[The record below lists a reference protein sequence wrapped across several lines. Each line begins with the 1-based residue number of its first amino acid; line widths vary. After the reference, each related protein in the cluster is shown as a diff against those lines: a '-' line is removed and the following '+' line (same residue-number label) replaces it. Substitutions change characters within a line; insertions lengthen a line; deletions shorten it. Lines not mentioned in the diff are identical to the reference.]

1 MGEVAQTKQQGA
13 WAVAVDLRDDANLRA
28 ACEAVLAQ
36 HRELAWYQNWL
47 KKLSEFLQRVQDAD
61 QDEFCS
67 PEFQERLW
75 ESEDITKTG
84 MGTVNVSEVV
94 TDPSVAKCLWNIR
107 VSLKAADTLIHEQVL
122 MEGWREL
129 NQLVAPPLVRR
140 NPRLKKYRLFA
151 ALCPTELTTLAHYPK
166 LRNLASLIGV
176 SGAEQEIS
184 LHRGVLERLDEVL
197 GKRDKTLS
205 TPMLERM
212 TLPWL
217 LYLRFVQEHEA
228 EATAIADLSTGQERL
243 KPLPAERR
251 RRGMLAI
258 GGGVATIRAII
269 EFAKEGCKREDL
281 VEHMSSIN
289 PSHAPSSIRT
299 QLNSLIAE
307 WGVLRAQGDDIHL
320 TPRGEGLLETGEPDE
335 VSDWLLTRVL
345 GVDHMLH
352 ALRNRPMSAT
362 ALNDVLRKVNP
373 RWTSDRALTSLTFW
387 LRALQLVETRADK
400 MLYLTELGDT
410 WAAQIHWEPQPL
422 APEIG
427 ASTGSVVPSNE
438 ESALFERPSLEAI
451 QYSFPKSIAFP
462 ISLVA
467 RLDAGLWSHPRRHFA
482 VLTGLSGAGKT
493 VLARGYALAL
503 QDGQTHRSEGLL
515 TVPVQPGWHDPS
527 CLLGY
532 VNPLNCESYV
542 RTAFVDFLLRAS
554 ANSGRPYTV
563 VLDEMNLS
571 HPEQYLAPLLSAMET
586 GGHIELHAQDTDISG
601 VPATITYPSNLVIIG
616 TVNMDETTHGLSD
629 KVLDRAAVIEF
640 WDIDVDAF
648 PGWETSALAEA
659 KIAKVR
665 DTLKGLVKA
674 LRPARLHFGWRTIH
688 DVIGYIEE
696 AERRGVIDFNAAL
709 DQAIYAKVLPKLRG
723 EDIPRVQAAFADT
736 SSLLQEMRLADS
748 AAKVAELHDDL
759 RSLGSARFWR

>member
-1 MGEVAQTKQQGA
+1 M
-13 WAVAVDLRDDANLRA
+13 AVDLKDNANLKA
-28 ACEAVLAQ
+28 ACEAVLA
-36 HRELAWYQNWL
+36 HNRELPWYQSWL
-47 KKLSEFLQRVQDAD
+47 KKLSEFLRKVQDAD
-61 QDEFCS
+61 QEEFCS
-67 PEFQERLW
+67 TAFQELLW
-75 ESEDITKTG
+75 ESEVITKTG
-84 MGTVNVSEVV
+84 MGTVNVSEVIA
-94 TDPSVAKCLWNIR
+94 DSGVAECLWSIR
-107 VSLKAADTLIHEQVL
+107 ASLKTGDIHLQDQVL
-122 MEGWREL
+122 KEGWREL

-166 LRNLASLIGV
+166 LRTLASLIGV
-176 SGAEQEIS
+176 GGTERELS
-184 LHRGVLERLDEVL
+184 LHRSVLERLDDVL
-197 GKRDKTLS
+197 GEREKGLS
-205 TPMLERM
+205 IPTLERM

-217 LYLRFVQEHEA
+217 LYMKFVREQET
-228 EATAIADLSTGQERL
+228 EATEIADPATGQERL
-243 KPLPAERR
+243 NPLPAERR

-258 GGGVATIRAII
+258 GGGIATIRAII

-281 VEHMSSIN
+281 VEHMRSIN
-289 PSHAPSSIRT
+289 PSHATSSIRT

-307 WGVLRAQGDDIHL
+307 WGVLRAQGDEIHL
-320 TPRGEGLLETGEPDE
+320 TPRGEGLLDSGEPDE

-345 GVDHMLH
+345 GFDHMLY
-352 ALRNRPMSAT
+352 ALRSGPMSVS
-362 ALNDVLRKVNP
+362 ALNDALRKVNP
-373 RWTSDRALTSLTFW
+373 GWTSDRALTSLTFW
-387 LRALQLVETRADK
+387 LRALQLVETRTDK
-400 MLYLTELGDT
+400 LLHLTELGET
-410 WAAQIHWEPQPL
+410 WAAQIYWEPQSL
-422 APEIG
+422 TPEAG
-427 ASTGSVVPSNE
+427 AVSTSVVPYSE
-438 ESALFERPSLEAI
+438 EAVPFERPSLETI
-451 QYSFPKSIAFP
+451 QRSFPEDIAFP
-462 ISLVA
+462 IGLVA

-503 QDGQTHRSEGLL
+503 HEGQTNQAEGLL

-532 VNPLNCESYV
+532 VNPLNSESYV

-554 ANSGRPYTV
+554 SDTERPYTV

-586 GGHIELHAQDTDISG
+586 GDQIELHAQDNDICG
-601 VPATITYPSNLVIIG
+601 VPATIKYPSNLVIIG

-640 WDIDVDAF
+640 WDIDVEAF
-648 PGWETSALAEA
+648 PGWKTSALAEEQVVR
-659 KIAKVR
+659 VR

-688 DVIGYIEE
+688 DVIGYIEQ
-696 AERRGVIDFNAAL
+696 AERGGVIDFDRAL

-723 EDIPRVQAAFADT
+723 EDTPRVQAAFADT
-736 SSLLQEMRLADS
+736 SALLRDMKLADS

>member
-1 MGEVAQTKQQGA
+1 M
-13 WAVAVDLRDDANLRA
+13 AVDLKDDANLKA

-36 HRELAWYQNWL
+36 HRELSWYQNWL
-47 KKLSEFLQRVQDAD
+47 EKLSEFLRKVQDAD

-67 PEFQERLW
+67 PAFQEQLW
-75 ESEDITKTG
+75 ESEVITKTG
-84 MGTVNVSEVV
+84 MGTVKVSEVIA
-94 TDPSVAKCLWNIR
+94 DPLVAKCLWSIR
-107 VSLKAADTLIHEQVL
+107 ASLKTGDAHLHDQVL
-122 MEGWREL
+122 KEGWREL

-166 LRNLASLIGV
+166 LRTLASLIGV
-176 SGAEQEIS
+176 GSAERELS
-184 LHRGVLERLDEVL
+184 LHQRVLERLEDVL
-197 GKRDKTLS
+197 GKREKGLS
-205 TPMLERM
+205 TPSLERM

-217 LYLRFVQEHEA
+217 LYMKFVREQEA
-228 EATAIADLSTGQERL
+228 EATEIADLATGQERL
-243 KPLPAERR
+243 NPLPAERR

-258 GGGVATIRAII
+258 GGGIATIRAII

-281 VEHMSSIN
+281 VEHMRSIN
-289 PSHAPSSIRT
+289 PSHATSSIRT

-307 WGVLRAQGDDIHL
+307 WGVLRAQGDEIHL

-345 GVDHMLH
+345 GFDHMLY
-352 ALRNRPMSAT
+352 ALHSGPMSVS
-362 ALNDVLRKVNP
+362 ALNEALRKVNTG
-373 RWTSDRALTSLTFW
+373 WTSDRALTSLTFW

-400 MLYLTELGDT
+400 LQHLTELGEA
-410 WAAQIHWEPQPL
+410 WAAQIHWEPQSLTSDP
-422 APEIG
+422 G
-427 ASTGSVVPSNE
+427 AVSTSVVPSSGE
-438 ESALFERPSLEAI
+438 GVPFERPSLETI
-451 QYSFPKSIAFP
+451 LRSFPEDIAFP

-503 QDGQTHRSEGLL
+503 HEGQSQPSEGLL

-532 VNPLNCESYV
+532 VNPLNSESYV

-554 ANSGRPYTV
+554 ADSERPYTV

-586 GGHIELHAQDTDISG
+586 GGHIELHAQDNDISG

-640 WDIDVDAF
+640 WEIDVEAF
-648 PGWETSALAEA
+648 PGWKTSALPEA
-659 KIAKVR
+659 KITKVR

-688 DVIGYIEE
+688 DVIGYIEQ
-696 AERRGVIDFNAAL
+696 AGRGGVIDFDAAL

-723 EDIPRVQAAFADT
+723 EDTPRVQAAFADCRT
-736 SSLLQEMRLADS
+736 LLRDMKLEDS
-748 AAKVAELHDDL
+748 ATKVGELLDDL

>member
-1 MGEVAQTKQQGA
+1 M
-13 WAVAVDLRDDANLRA
+13 AVDLRDNTNLKA
-28 ACEAVLAQ
+28 ACEAVLA
-36 HRELAWYQNWL
+36 HNRELPWYQNWL
-47 KKLSEFLQRVQDAD
+47 KKLSEFLRIVQDAD
-61 QDEFCS
+61 QEEFCS
-67 PEFQERLW
+67 TEFQELLW
-75 ESEDITKTG
+75 ESEVITKTG
-84 MGTVNVSEVV
+84 MGTVNVSEVIAN
-94 TDPSVAKCLWNIR
+94 PGVAECLWNIR
-107 VSLKAADTLIHEQVL
+107 ASLKTADVHLRDQVL
-122 MEGWREL
+122 KEGWREL
-129 NQLVAPPLVRR
+129 NQLVVPPLVRR

-166 LRNLASLIGV
+166 LRTLASLIGV
-176 SGAEQEIS
+176 GGTERELS
-184 LHRGVLERLDEVL
+184 LHRIVLERLDNVL
-197 GKRDKTLS
+197 GEPEKGLS
-205 TPMLERM
+205 TPTLERM

-217 LYLRFVQEHEA
+217 LYMKFVKEQEA
-228 EATAIADLSTGQERL
+228 ESTEIADPATGQERL
-243 KPLPAERR
+243 NPLPAERR

-258 GGGVATIRAII
+258 GGGIATIRAII

-281 VEHMSSIN
+281 VEHMRSIN
-289 PSHAPSSIRT
+289 PSHAFSSIRT

-307 WGVLRAQGDDIHL
+307 WGVLRAQGDEIHL
-320 TPRGEGLLETGEPDE
+320 TPRGEGLLDSGEPDE

-345 GVDHMLH
+345 GFDHMLY
-352 ALRNRPMSAT
+352 ALRSGPMSVS
-362 ALNDVLRKVNP
+362 ALNDALRKVNP
-373 RWTSDRALTSLTFW
+373 GWTSDRALTSLTFW

-400 MLYLTELGDT
+400 LMHLTELGET
-410 WAAQIHWEPQPL
+410 WAAQIYWEPQSL
-422 APEIG
+422 TSDAG
-427 ASTGSVVPSNE
+427 AVSTSVVPYSE
-438 ESALFERPSLEAI
+438 EAVPFERPSLETI
-451 QYSFPKSIAFP
+451 QRSYPEDIAFP

-503 QDGQTHRSEGLL
+503 HGGQTNPAEGLL

-532 VNPLNCESYV
+532 VNPLNSESYV

-554 ANSGRPYTV
+554 ADTERPYTV

-586 GGHIELHAQDTDISG
+586 GGHIDFHAQDNDISG
-601 VPATITYPSNLVIIG
+601 VPATITYPNNLVIIG

-640 WDIDVDAF
+640 WDIDVEAF
-648 PGWETSALAEA
+648 PGWKTSVLSEA
-659 KIAKVR
+659 QIAKVR

-688 DVIGYIEE
+688 DVIGYIEQ
-696 AERRGVIDFNAAL
+696 AERGGVIDFDAAL

-723 EDIPRVQAAFADT
+723 EDTPRVQVAFADSRT
-736 SSLLQEMRLADS
+736 LLRDMKLTDS
-748 AAKVAELHDDL
+748 ATKVSELQDDL
-759 RSLGSARFWR
+759 RALGSARFWR

>member
-1 MGEVAQTKQQGA
+1 M
-13 WAVAVDLRDDANLRA
+13 AVDLKDDANLKA

-36 HRELAWYQNWL
+36 HRELSWYQIWL
-47 KKLSEFLQRVQDAD
+47 KKLSEFLRKVQDAD

-67 PEFQERLW
+67 PAFQELLW
-75 ESEDITKTG
+75 ESEVITTTG
-84 MGTVNVSEVV
+84 MGTVNVSEVI
-94 TDPSVAKCLWNIR
+94 TDPIVAKCLWSIR
-107 VSLKAADTLIHEQVL
+107 ASLKTGDVHLHDQVL
-122 MEGWREL
+122 KEGWREL
-129 NQLVAPPLVRR
+129 NQLVSPPLVRR

-166 LRNLASLIGV
+166 LRTLASLIGV
-176 SGAEQEIS
+176 GGVERELS
-184 LHRGVLERLDEVL
+184 LHRGVLERLDNVL
-197 GKRDKTLS
+197 GEREQGLS
-205 TPMLERM
+205 TQTLERM

-217 LYLRFVQEHEA
+217 LYMKFVQEQEA
-228 EATAIADLSTGQERL
+228 EATEIADPTTGQERL
-243 KPLPAERR
+243 NPLPAERR

-281 VEHMSSIN
+281 VEHMRSIN
-289 PSHAPSSIRT
+289 PSHATSSIRT

-307 WGVLRAQGDDIHL
+307 WGVLRAQGDEIHL
-320 TPRGEGLLETGEPDE
+320 TPRGEGLLDSGEPDE

-345 GVDHMLH
+345 GFDHMLY
-352 ALRNRPMSAT
+352 ALSRGPISVS
-362 ALNDVLRKVNP
+362 ALNDALRKVNP
-373 RWTSDRALTSLTFW
+373 GWTSDRALTSLTFW

-400 MLYLTELGDT
+400 LLHLTELGET
-410 WAAQIHWEPQPL
+410 WAAQIYWEPQSLTPD
-422 APEIG
+422 AGIV
-427 ASTGSVVPSNE
+427 STDVVPSSE
-438 ESALFERPSLEAI
+438 EPSLFERPSLETI
-451 QYSFPKSIAFP
+451 QRSFPEDIAFP

-482 VLTGLSGAGKT
+482 VLTGLSGASKT

-503 QDGQTHRSEGLL
+503 HEGQTHPSEGLL

-532 VNPLNCESYV
+532 VNPLNSESYV
-542 RTAFVDFLLRAS
+542 RTAFVDFLLKAS
-554 ANSGRPYTV
+554 ADSERPYTV

-586 GGHIELHAQDTDISG
+586 GGHIELHAQDNDISG

-640 WDIDVDAF
+640 WDIDVEAF
-648 PGWETSALAEA
+648 PGWKTSALSEA
-659 KIAKVR
+659 QITKVR

-688 DVIGYIEE
+688 DVIGYIEQ
-696 AERRGVIDFNAAL
+696 AERGGVIDFDAEL

-723 EDIPRVQAAFADT
+723 EDTPRIQSAFADSRT
-736 SSLLQEMRLADS
+736 LLRDMELADS
-748 AAKVAELHDDL
+748 ATKVGELQDDL

>member
-1 MGEVAQTKQQGA
+1 M
-13 WAVAVDLRDDANLRA
+13 AVDLRDNTNLKA
-28 ACEAVLAQ
+28 ACEAVLA
-36 HRELAWYQNWL
+36 HNRELPWYQNWL
-47 KKLSEFLQRVQDAD
+47 KKLSEFLRKVQDAD
-61 QDEFCS
+61 QEEFCS
-67 PEFQERLW
+67 PAFQELLW
-75 ESEDITKTG
+75 ESEVITTTG
-84 MGTVNVSEVV
+84 MGTVNVSEVIA
-94 TDPSVAKCLWNIR
+94 DPRVAECLWNLR
-107 VSLKAADTLIHEQVL
+107 ASLKTVDAHLHDQVL
-122 MEGWREL
+122 NEGWREL
-129 NQLVAPPLVRR
+129 NQLVAPPAVRR

-166 LRNLASLIGV
+166 LRTLASLIGV
-176 SGAEQEIS
+176 GGSERDLS
-184 LHRGVLERLDEVL
+184 LHQGVLERLNDVL
-197 GKRDKTLS
+197 GNREEGLS
-205 TPMLERM
+205 TPSLERM

-217 LYLRFVQEHEA
+217 LYMKFVQEQEA
-228 EATAIADLSTGQERL
+228 EATEIADPSTGQERL
-243 KPLPAERR
+243 NPLPAERR

-258 GGGVATIRAII
+258 GGGIATIRAII

-281 VEHMSSIN
+281 VEHMRSIN
-289 PSHAPSSIRT
+289 PSHATSSIRT

-307 WGVLRAQGDDIHL
+307 WGVLRAQGEEIHL

-345 GVDHMLH
+345 GVDHMLF
-352 ALRNRPMSAT
+352 ALRNGPMSVSAM
-362 ALNDVLRKVNP
+362 NEVLRKVNP
-373 RWTSDRALTSLTFW
+373 GWTSDRALTSLTFW

-400 MLYLTELGDT
+400 LQHLTELGET
-410 WAAQIHWEPQPL
+410 WAAQIYWEPQSL
-422 APEIG
+422 APE
-427 ASTGSVVPSNE
+427 AGSVAASLVPSSE
-438 ESALFERPSLEAI
+438 EAAPFERPSLETI
-451 QYSFPKSIAFP
+451 LRSFPEDIAFP

-467 RLDAGLWSHPRRHFA
+467 RLDAGLWSHQRRHFA

-503 QDGQTHRSEGLL
+503 HEGQTHPAEGLL

-532 VNPLNCESYV
+532 VNPLNSESYV

-554 ANSGRPYTV
+554 ADSERPYTV

-586 GGHIELHAQDTDISG
+586 GDHIELHAQDNDISG
-601 VPATITYPSNLVIIG
+601 VPATIMYPSNLVIIG

-640 WDIDVDAF
+640 WDIDVEAF
-648 PGWETSALAEA
+648 PGWKTSALAEEQVVR
-659 KIAKVR
+659 VR

-688 DVIGYIEE
+688 DVIGYIEQ
-696 AERRGVIDFNAAL
+696 AERGGVIDFDTAL

-723 EDIPRVQAAFADT
+723 EDTPRVQAAFADT
-736 SSLLQEMRLADS
+736 STLLRDMRLADS
-748 AAKVAELHDDL
+748 AAKVAELQDDL
-759 RSLGSARFWR
+759 RSMGSARFWR